1 MRPNRCELGELI
13 VVRAP
18 LPLVEHE
25 NAYLCI
31 LGGRGR
37 LAITQA
43 MIGKEGGDIRRIGP
57 VEQRCGITMML
68 KEIEESAVLLGYAE
82 VENVGCS
89 LAKVAV
95 QGLDVLIEKAR

>member
-18 LPLVEHE
+18 LPLIEHE

-68 KEIEESAVLLGYAE
+68 KEVEESALDRRVRSCDRRCVVLA
-82 VENVGCS
+82 
-89 LAKVAV
+89 AVA
-95 QGLDVLIEKAR
+95 GRGRYN